1 MLMNIP
7 TPAQPHSP
15 LCLCVLP
22 LTVCFFCH
30 EKGSGTRWGT
40 SLFFFLKLG
49 QLIQQC
55 SLSGTISLKNPPTP
69 QGTSLKDFPINTIHP
84 TFKQNVCMSNQLL
97 IHYTEWKYMYVF
109 LNSLISYLSP
119 PTASSSRSLP
129 LFVFCFFL
137 CQLSLWEVLCER
149 ICHLVMVYSVVHLT
163 DKLKKGHFLLQTV
176 MYKVFDMNVNSMIK
190 KNPKTN
196 SCFFLIY
203 SYSFPLLQ
211 NMERVQIGGK
221 N

>member
-109 LNSLISYLSP
+109 LKSLISYLSPP

-190 KNPKTN
+190 KTPKQTAVFSSSIVTLFP
-196 SCFFLIY
+196 SCRIWR
-203 SYSFPLLQ
+203 
-211 NMERVQIGGK
+211 ECR
-221 N
+221 

>member
-15 LCLCVLP
+15 LCFCVLP

-109 LNSLISYLSP
+109 LKSLISYLSPP

-190 KNPKTN
+190 KTPKQTAVFSSSLFP
-196 SCFFLIY
+196 SCRIWR
-203 SYSFPLLQ
+203 
-211 NMERVQIGGK
+211 ECR
-221 N
+221 

>member
-15 LCLCVLP
+15 LCLAVNRL
-22 LTVCFFCH
+22 LLLSREGKRNKMGNFVV
-30 EKGSGTRWGT
+30 
-40 SLFFFLKLG
+40 FFLKLG

-109 LNSLISYLSP
+109 LKSLISYLSP
-119 PTASSSRSLP
+119 PPRLIVPLP
-129 LFVFCFFL
+129 PPFCLLLLFMSIIAVGGSVRENMPF
-137 CQLSLWEVLCER
+137 SK
-149 ICHLVMVYSVVHLT
+149 VYSVVHLT

-190 KNPKTN
+190 KPPKQTAVFSSSIVTLFP
-196 SCFFLIY
+196 SCRKWR
-203 SYSFPLLQ
+203 
-211 NMERVQIGGK
+211 ECR
-221 N
+221 

>member
-40 SLFFFLKLG
+40 SLFFFFKVRATDSTVFIKWYNLFKEPPHPPRHIIKRFSHKHDPSNIQAKCLHV
-49 QLIQQC
+49 QSAAHTLHWVKIYVCVFKISNLI
-55 SLSGTISLKNPPTP
+55 SIPPPT
-69 QGTSLKDFPINTIHP
+69 
-84 TFKQNVCMSNQLL
+84 
-97 IHYTEWKYMYVF
+97 
-109 LNSLISYLSP
+109 

-190 KNPKTN
+190 KTPKQTAVFSSSIVTLFP
-196 SCFFLIY
+196 SCRIWR
-203 SYSFPLLQ
+203 
-211 NMERVQIGGK
+211 ECR
-221 N
+221 

>member
-109 LNSLISYLSP
+109 LKSLISYLSP
-119 PTASSSRSLP
+119 PPPHRPAPSLFLSSASFYVNYRCGR
-129 LFVFCFFL
+129 FCAR
-137 CQLSLWEVLCER
+137 EYA
-149 ICHLVMVYSVVHLT
+149 I
-163 DKLKKGHFLLQTV
+163 
-176 MYKVFDMNVNSMIK
+176 
-190 KNPKTN
+190 
-196 SCFFLIY
+196 
-203 SYSFPLLQ
+203 
-211 NMERVQIGGK
+211 
-221 N
+221 

>member
-7 TPAQPHSP
+7 TPAPPHSP

-69 QGTSLKDFPINTIHP
+69 PRHIIKRFSHKHDPSNIQAKCLHVQSAAHTLHWVKIYVCV
-84 TFKQNVCMSNQLL
+84 FKISN
-97 IHYTEWKYMYVF
+97 
-109 LNSLISYLSP
+109 LISIP
-119 PTASSSRSLP
+119 PLTASSSRSLP

-190 KNPKTN
+190 KTPKQTAVFSSSIVTLFP
-196 SCFFLIY
+196 SCRIWR
-203 SYSFPLLQ
+203 
-211 NMERVQIGGK
+211 ECR
-221 N
+221 